1 MASNNQIVVIGR
13 VGNSVLEDIKHL
25 HNGSAVA
32 ELRLAIPRHGKSADG
47 QEITD
52 WISCKFWDRQAEI
65 LADYVTKGDL
75 LSVTG
80 SLRVDQWEGP
90 EGQRR
95 QRYYIQ
101 GENFQMLG
109 GRRRSKAETTAEAA

>member
-32 ELRLAIPRHGKSADG
+32 ELRLATPRHGKSADG
-47 QEITD
+47 QEVTD

-80 SLRVDQWEGP
+80 SLRV
-90 EGQRR
+90 
-95 QRYYIQ
+95 
-101 GENFQMLG
+101 L
-109 GRRRSKAETTAEAA
+109 S